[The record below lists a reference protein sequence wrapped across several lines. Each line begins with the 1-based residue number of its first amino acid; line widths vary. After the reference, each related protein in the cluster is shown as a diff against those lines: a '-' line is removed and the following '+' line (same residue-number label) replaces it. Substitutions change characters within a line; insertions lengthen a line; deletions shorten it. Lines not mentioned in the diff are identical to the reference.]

1 LTLAAALDPS
11 QYKVRVF
18 EAALN
23 VREKGYGLAVWP
35 SSMKILRDELGI
47 TGLDLRTSQSMII
60 NRKNTNEKLEIRPPV
75 EINDKGFMKRSTL
88 LGCIL
93 DKVEQKHP
101 GCIVT
106 DHTCLR
112 VRFHGDEVTAT
123 YATDGRIV
131 SHSCDL
137 IVGADGVNSTVRK
150 YVALKQDSREY
161 GHMTAYRFLVHNPS
175 EELLRQTE
183 ETWNMSVSE
192 SIHSPCYH
200 ISRES
205 NTLSIVVLEYDGKPP
220 CNPRKASVAE
230 LEDVVQRSELNFIR
244 SILSTEKISDL
255 MCYSTFHI
263 NCEPWHRSN
272 AVIIGDAAHCKYCK
286 SIELYNI
293 FNPSLTLLALLSS
306 SAYGPLTAKMANLA
320 INDAHSLAVMLNL
333 RRERKHSLPAVLDEW
348 ERTQRPKFDI
358 TRIRTLRHLQLYAP
372 RMRHFMTFLWQ
383 YFPATTLK
391 YFGSIFQYDYMV
403 YSSSNDVGKQAT
415 HACEGVVGVD
425 IADPLE
431 AFLKQCLKRLGYFTF
446 GLAVLIIYIPVLSGH
461 ELTVG

>member
-1 LTLAAALDPS
+1 MTLAAALDPS

-18 EAALN
+18 EAALD
-23 VREKGYGLAVWP
+23 VREKGYGLAMWP

-47 TGLDLRTSQSMII
+47 TGLDLRTSQAMII
-60 NRKNTNEKLEIRPPV
+60 NRKNTHEKLEIRPPIQ
-75 EINDKGFMKRSTL
+75 INDKGFMKRSTL

-112 VRFHGDEVTAT
+112 VRFNGDEVTAT

-175 EELLRQTE
+175 EDLLRQTE

-220 CNPRKASVAE
+220 DNPRNASVAE
-230 LEDVVQRSELNFIR
+230 LVDVVHRSKLNFIS

-272 AVIIGDAAHCKYCK
+272 GVIIGDAAHCKYCK
-286 SIELYNI
+286 SMNY
-293 FNPSLTLLALLSS
+293 
-306 SAYGPLTAKMANLA
+306 
-320 INDAHSLAVMLNL
+320 
-333 RRERKHSLPAVLDEW
+333 
-348 ERTQRPKFDI
+348 
-358 TRIRTLRHLQLYAP
+358 
-372 RMRHFMTFLWQ
+372 
-383 YFPATTLK
+383 TT
-391 YFGSIFQYDYMV
+391 YSI
-403 YSSSNDVGKQAT
+403 
-415 HACEGVVGVD
+415 H
-425 IADPLE
+425 
-431 AFLKQCLKRLGYFTF
+431 
-446 GLAVLIIYIPVLSGH
+446 H
-461 ELTVG
+461 